1 MTDGQIQPSGKRI
14 RQMSLITFGLGA
26 IAVLILWGITGWIKR
41 NQIKLSWP
49 SWLGVI
55 LTALLALFTVAWLLS
70 CIIERETQAA
80 GMGLLIFGA
89 LALIAFGLTR
99 KKIIKDTKSQAKG
112 K

>member
-1 MTDGQIQPSGKRI
+1 
-14 RQMSLITFGLGA
+14 MSLITFCLGA
-26 IAVLILWGITGWIKR
+26 MVVLILWGITGWIKK

-55 LTALLALFTVAWLLS
+55 LTAFLAFFTVAWLLS
-70 CIIERETQAA
+70 CIIERESQAA

-89 LALIAFGLTR
+89 LAFIAFGLTR

>member
-1 MTDGQIQPSGKRI
+1 MN
-14 RQMSLITFGLGA
+14 LITFCLGT
-26 IAVLILWGITGWIKR
+26 IAVFILWGMTGWIKK
-41 NQIKLSWP
+41 NQIKLSWF

-55 LTALLALFTVAWLLS
+55 LTAFLAFFTVAWFLS

-89 LALIAFGLTR
+89 LAFTAFGITR
-99 KKIIKDTKSQAKG
+99 KKIIKDTKSQAKA